1 MAENAS
7 DGKYNDRNCK
17 KDLMKTNS
25 LVSHAIAG
33 WPKTLTAD
41 PLVVGYFL
49 GEGIGAEI
57 VLPALDLLDTVCSKF
72 GRKVESRRGGLIGKP
87 AIEKTGK
94 ALTDE
99 AIDFCS
105 EIFSRQGA
113 ILCGP
118 GGSRFVYELRAL
130 FDLYC
135 KFTPLV
141 PNLALQDT
149 GCLRQSHLEGVDILA
164 VRENTGGLY
173 FGNSS
178 TRKDEQ
184 DGNVVTHSYAYS
196 EKQVRRIL
204 QSAFAAAGMRRGI
217 VCVTI
222 KPGGIPSI
230 SSLWQDQAEALRT
243 ETGVALNVLEIDN
256 AVYQL
261 IANPRA
267 FDVVVSPNMFG
278 DVLADA
284 GALLLASRGMSYS
297 GNFGQGGKAV
307 YQTAHGAAY
316 DLAGSDRANPLGQVL
331 SVAMMLRE
339 SLGMPEAANL
349 VIRSVEAVLDRGFR
363 TADIAS
369 EKSVVVGTKEMC
381 RLILE
386 TVAAGGN
393 P

>member
-1 MAENAS
+1 
-7 DGKYNDRNCK
+7 
-17 KDLMKTNS
+17 MKTHCLAS
-25 LVSHAIAG
+25 EAIAG
-33 WPKTLTAD
+33 WPKTSPAD
-41 PLVVGYFL
+41 PFVVGYFV

-57 VLPALDLLDTVCSKF
+57 VPPALELLEAVCEKF
-72 GRKVESRRGGLIGKP
+72 GRKIDCRKGGLIGKP
-87 AIEKTGK
+87 AIVKAGK

-118 GGSRFVYELRAL
+118 GGSRFVYELRAR

-141 PNLALQDT
+141 PSPALKDT
-149 GCLRQSHLEGVDILA
+149 GCLRESHLEDVDILA

-173 FGNSS
+173 FGESAAA
-178 TRKDEQ
+178 TDEKG
-184 DGNVVTHSYAYS
+184 DKLVSHRFGYRAS
-196 EKQVRRIL
+196 QVQRIL
-204 QSAFAAAGMRRGI
+204 ASACIAAGKRRGKL
-217 VCVTI
+217 CVTT

-230 SSLWQDQAEALRT
+230 SELWQDCAHQVCRDARIDLT
-243 ETGVALNVLEIDN
+243 VLEIDN

-284 GALLLASRGMSYS
+284 GALLLGSRGMSYS
-297 GNFGQGGKAV
+297 GNFGAGGKAV

-316 DLAGSDRANPLGQVL
+316 DLAGSDRANPVGQIL
-331 SVAMMLRE
+331 SVALMLRE
-339 SLGMPEAANL
+339 SLGLPEAANL
-349 VIRSVEAVLDRGFR
+349 VIRSVDAVLDRGFR

-369 EKSVVVGTKEMC
+369 EKSAVVGTKEMSK
-381 RLILE
+381 RILE
-386 TVAAGGN
+386 TVIAGDN

>member
-1 MAENAS
+1 
-7 DGKYNDRNCK
+7 
-17 KDLMKTNS
+17 MKTHCLAS
-25 LVSHAIAG
+25 EAIAG
-33 WPKTLTAD
+33 WPKTSPAD
-41 PLVVGYFL
+41 AFVVGYFV

-57 VLPALDLLDTVCSKF
+57 VPPALELLEAVCEKF
-72 GRKVESRRGGLIGKP
+72 GRKIDCRKGGLIGKP
-87 AIEKTGK
+87 AIVKAGK

-118 GGSRFVYELRAL
+118 GGSRFVYELRAR

-141 PNLALQDT
+141 PSPALKDT
-149 GCLRQSHLEGVDILA
+149 GCLRESHLEDVDILA

-173 FGNSS
+173 FGESAAA
-178 TRKDEQ
+178 TDEKG
-184 DGNVVTHSYAYS
+184 DKLVSHRFGYRAS
-196 EKQVRRIL
+196 QVQRIL
-204 QSAFAAAGMRRGI
+204 ASACIAAGKRRGKL
-217 VCVTI
+217 CVTT

-230 SSLWQDQAEALRT
+230 SELWQDCAHQVCRDARIDLT
-243 ETGVALNVLEIDN
+243 VLEIDN

-284 GALLLASRGMSYS
+284 GALLLGSRGMSYS
-297 GNFGQGGKAV
+297 GNFGAGGKAV

-316 DLAGSDRANPLGQVL
+316 DLAGSDRANPVGQIL
-331 SVAMMLRE
+331 SVALMLRE
-339 SLGMPEAANL
+339 SLGLPEAANL
-349 VIRSVEAVLDRGFR
+349 VIRSVDAVLDRGFR

-369 EKSVVVGTKEMC
+369 EKSAVVGTKEMSK
-381 RLILE
+381 RILE
-386 TVAAGGN
+386 TVIAGDN

>member
-1 MAENAS
+1 
-7 DGKYNDRNCK
+7 
-17 KDLMKTNS
+17 MKTHCLAS
-25 LVSHAIAG
+25 EAIAG
-33 WPKTLTAD
+33 WPKTSPAD
-41 PLVVGYFL
+41 PFVVGYFV

-57 VLPALDLLDTVCSKF
+57 VPPALELLEAVCEKF
-72 GRKVESRRGGLIGKP
+72 GRKIDCRKGGLIGKP
-87 AIEKTGK
+87 AIVKAGK

-118 GGSRFVYELRAL
+118 GGSRFVYELRAR

-141 PNLALQDT
+141 PSPALKDT
-149 GCLRQSHLEGVDILA
+149 GCLRESHLEDVDILA

-173 FGNSS
+173 FGESAAA
-178 TRKDEQ
+178 TDEKG
-184 DGNVVTHSYAYS
+184 DKLVSHRFGYRAS
-196 EKQVRRIL
+196 QVQRIL
-204 QSAFAAAGMRRGI
+204 ASACIAAGKRRGKL
-217 VCVTI
+217 CVTT

-230 SSLWQDQAEALRT
+230 SELWQDCAHQVCRDARIDLT
-243 ETGVALNVLEIDN
+243 VLEIDN

-284 GALLLASRGMSYS
+284 GALLLGSRGMSYS
-297 GNFGQGGKAV
+297 GNFGAGGKAV

-316 DLAGSDRANPLGQVL
+316 DLAGSDRANPVGQIL
-331 SVAMMLRE
+331 SVALMLRE
-339 SLGMPEAANL
+339 SLGLPEAANL
-349 VIRSVEAVLDRGFR
+349 VIRSVDAVLDRGFR

-369 EKSVVVGTKEMC
+369 GKSVVVGTKEMSK
-381 RLILE
+381 RILE
-386 TVAAGGN
+386 TVIAGDN